1 VLLRARSPP
10 AVGSESSCTAP
21 VVRTVVSS
29 SESESSESEPEGEA
43 AKLPPVAQRRLLEFM
58 LDAMAK

>member
-1 VLLRARSPP
+1 LKGL
-10 AVGSESSCTAP
+10 
-21 VVRTVVSS
+21 TVVSV
-29 SESESSESEPEGEA
+29 G